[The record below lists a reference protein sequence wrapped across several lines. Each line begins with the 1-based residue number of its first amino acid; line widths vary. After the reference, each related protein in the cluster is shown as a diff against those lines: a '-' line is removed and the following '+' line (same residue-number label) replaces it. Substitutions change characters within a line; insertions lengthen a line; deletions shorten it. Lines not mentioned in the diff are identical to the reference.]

1 VDPGAA
7 PAGPASRELR
17 LRDLA
22 DEWLLNLR
30 VEGRSP
36 RTLRWYCHHIDAYL
50 AAGGVDHLGSLT
62 AAELRRYICALQDRG
77 LSDNSVRGA
86 FLSLRCMCNWAAR
99 EGYRVD
105 AALLRVKTPRVSEK
119 ELATYTKEQ
128 QDAILAAAPTGWP
141 KLTVR
146 ILLGTGIRIS
156 ELSDMLVDDFE
167 DGGEQAFLK
176 VQRGKG
182 AKFRRVPVS
191 YRLRR
196 DLIRWINH
204 DRPDSRHERLLVMRQ
219 GELVSVETVT
229 RMLTRLGNR
238 VGVRVHAHRFRHTFA
253 TQYLQNGGELE
264 RLRKILGHTS
274 YQMVMRY
281 VHLDKGDLAEDIDDR
296 TPY

>member
-1 VDPGAA
+1 MSKRPHSQPDKSRSLPDNSISNGRVHRAVAGRIVGRRNPPRRPYGAPKADPAA
-7 PAGPASRELR
+7 PPVRVDRRLR
-17 LRDLA
+17 LQDLA

-36 RTLRWYCHHIDAYL
+36 RTLKWYRHHIDAYL
-50 AAGGVDHLGSLT
+50 AAGGVEDLSSLT
-62 AAELRRYICALQDRG
+62 ATELRRYICALQDRG
-77 LSDNSVRGA
+77 LSENSVRGA

-99 EGYRVD
+99 EGYPVD
-105 AALLRVKTPRVSEK
+105 AALLRVKTPRVAEQ
-119 ELATYTKEQ
+119 ELTTYTREQ

-141 KLTVR
+141 RLTAR

-156 ELSDMLVDDFE
+156 ELCDMRIDDFE

-182 AKFRRVPVS
+182 GKFRRVPVS

-196 DLIRWINH
+196 DIIR
-204 DRPDSRHERLLVMRQ
+204 
-219 GELVSVETVT
+219 
-229 RMLTRLGNR
+229 
-238 VGVRVHAHRFRHTFA
+238 FA
-253 TQYLQNGGELE
+253 TAYLQNGGELE